1 MGCFW
6 FKKKITV
13 VTEPLIPVPVSV
25 SVIYVDKEQE
35 IIYHGDF

>member
-13 VTEPLIPVPVSV
+13 VTEPLIPPVPV

>member
-25 SVIYVDKEQE
+25 IYVDKEQE